1 MSEKV
6 HICNCPA
13 LSVILEQ
20 YATEY
25 PVDGKTYYGLP
36 FWFEKIEGGLV
47 MHFKE
52 PEDLGYF
59 IARAHLGNPNPQPV
73 KKV

>member
-1 MSEKV
+1 MSDKV

-13 LSVILEQ
+13 LDVLLEQ
-20 YATEY
+20 YSTEY
-25 PVDGKTYYGLP
+25 PVDGKTYYELP

-52 PEDLGYF
+52 PEDLGMF
-59 IARAHLGNPNPQPV
+59 IARSRLGNPNPQPV